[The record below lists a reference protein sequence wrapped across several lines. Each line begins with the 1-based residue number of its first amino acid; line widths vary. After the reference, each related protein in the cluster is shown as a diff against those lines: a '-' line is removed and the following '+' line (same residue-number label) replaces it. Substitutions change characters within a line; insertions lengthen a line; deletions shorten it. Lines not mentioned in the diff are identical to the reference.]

1 MLIQKSQ
8 LKQIARRITP
18 LRKAYYAAFPTP
30 VCNLCGHARF
40 NDMKKRIA
48 VRCASCG
55 SFERT
60 RIFKLFADK
69 YGIFKSGMRVLHLAP
84 ENGLGAYVRSAV
96 GKHYEAADYS
106 PELYPHCPDIR
117 KIDLCAPL
125 DGFEKNAYDVV
136 LHSHVLEH
144 IPCDWRLALGR
155 LNALLKPGGIH
166 LCCIPIMSGRYDE
179 DFRQLPPQEAI
190 RRFGQ
195 HDHVRRFGR
204 EDIHETL
211 GKAVPLPQSYDLTKE
226 FSARTLRKHNIPQQ
240 GWRGFTPSSV
250 LMWRKE
256 DCSCDRLP

>member
-1 MLIQKSQ
+1 MLIQTSQ

-18 LRKAYYAAFPTP
+18 LRKAYRAAFPLP
-30 VCNLCGHARF
+30 VCNLCGHTRF
-40 NDMKKRIA
+40 TDMKKRVA

-69 YGIFKSGMRVLHLAP
+69 YRVFKPGMRVLHLAP
-84 ENGLGAYVRSAV
+84 EKGLSTFVQAV
-96 GKHYEAADYS
+96 AGKGYETADFS
-106 PELYPHCPDIR
+106 PELYPHCPDTR
-117 KIDLCAPL
+117 KIDLCTPL
-125 DGFEKNAYDVV
+125 DGFEKGAYDVV

-155 LNALLKPGGIH
+155 LNALLRPGGMH
-166 LCCIPIMSGRYDE
+166 LCCIPILSGHYDE
-179 DFRQLPPQEAI
+179 DFRQLPAEEAI

-211 GKAVPLPQSYDLTKE
+211 GKAVPLPKHYDLTKE
-226 FSARTLRKHNIPQQ
+226 FSSRMLLRHNIPKQE
-240 GWRGFTPSSV
+240 WRGYTPSSV

-256 DCSCDRLP
+256 DCACDRMP